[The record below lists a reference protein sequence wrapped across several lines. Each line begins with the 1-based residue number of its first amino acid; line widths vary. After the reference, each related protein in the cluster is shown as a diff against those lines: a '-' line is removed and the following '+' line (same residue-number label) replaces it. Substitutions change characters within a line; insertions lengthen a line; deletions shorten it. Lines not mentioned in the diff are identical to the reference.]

1 MTEPTLLSLKRS
13 VIKVSVRVNSE
24 NFESE
29 VLNAEGIILADFYS
43 DSCVPCK
50 RMSPVLAE
58 IEESEDIKL
67 VKININFDGELAE
80 KYEVQAAP
88 TLIFFKGGEEASR
101 LRGAVKKS
109 EITDVIG
116 SLK

>member
-1 MTEPTLLSLKRS
+1 MSL
-13 VIKVSVRVNSE
+13 RVNEE

-29 VLNAEGIILADFYS
+29 VLNAEGIVLADFYS

-58 IEESEDIKL
+58 IEESYPDGFRL
-67 VKININFDGELAE
+67 VKININFDPALAE

-88 TLIFFKGGEEASR
+88 TLVFFKNGEEKSR
-101 LRGAVKKS
+101 LVGAVKKAD
-109 EITDVIG
+109 ITGIIDT
-116 SLK
+116 L

>member
-1 MTEPTLLSLKRS
+1 MA
-13 VIKVSVRVNSE
+13 VRVNAE
-24 NFESE
+24 NFNDE
-29 VLNAEGIILADFYS
+29 VLNAQGTVLADFYS

-58 IEESEDIKL
+58 IEETYPDTLKL

-88 TLIFFKGGEEASR
+88 TLIFFKDGEEKAR
-101 LRGAVKKS
+101 LRGAVKKA
-109 EITDVIG
+109 EIIEEFEK
-116 SLK
+116 L

>member
-1 MTEPTLLSLKRS
+1 MA
-13 VIKVSVRVNSE
+13 VRVNAE
-24 NFESE
+24 NFDSE
-29 VLNAEGIILADFYS
+29 VLGAQGTVLADFYS

-58 IEESEDIKL
+58 LEETYPDTLKL

-88 TLIFFKGGEEASR
+88 TLIFFKDGEEKAR
-101 LRGAVKKS
+101 LRGAVKKA
-109 EITDVIG
+109 EIIEEFEK
-116 SLK
+116 L

>member
-1 MTEPTLLSLKRS
+1 MA
-13 VIKVSVRVNSE
+13 VRVNAE
-24 NFESE
+24 NFNDE
-29 VLNAEGIILADFYS
+29 VLGAQGIVLADFYS

-58 IEESEDIKL
+58 LEETYPDTLKL

-88 TLIFFKGGEEASR
+88 TLIFFKDGEEKAR
-101 LRGAVKKS
+101 LRCAVKKA
-109 EITDVIG
+109 EIIEEFEK
-116 SLK
+116 L

>member
-1 MTEPTLLSLKRS
+1 MA
-13 VIKVSVRVNSE
+13 VRVNAE
-24 NFESE
+24 NFDSE
-29 VLNAEGIILADFYS
+29 VLGAQRTVLADFYS

-58 IEESEDIKL
+58 LEETYPDTLKL

-88 TLIFFKGGEEASR
+88 TLIFFKDGEEKSR
-101 LRGAVKKS
+101 LRGAVKKA
-109 EITDVIG
+109 EIIEEFEK
-116 SLK
+116 L

>member
-1 MTEPTLLSLKRS
+1 MA
-13 VIKVSVRVNSE
+13 VRVNAE
-24 NFESE
+24 NFNDE
-29 VLNAEGIILADFYS
+29 VLGAQGIVLADFYS

-58 IEESEDIKL
+58 LEETYPDTLKL

-88 TLIFFKGGEEASR
+88 TLIFFKDGEEKAR
-101 LRGAVKKS
+101 LRGAVKKA
-109 EITDVIG
+109 EIFEEFEK
-116 SLK
+116 L

>member
-1 MTEPTLLSLKRS
+1 MA
-13 VIKVSVRVNSE
+13 VRVNAE
-24 NFESE
+24 NFNDE
-29 VLNAEGIILADFYS
+29 VLGAQGIVLADFYS

-58 IEESEDIKL
+58 LEETYPDTLKF

-88 TLIFFKGGEEASR
+88 TLIFFKDGEEKAR
-101 LRGAVKKS
+101 LRGAVKKA
-109 EITDVIG
+109 EIIEEFEK
-116 SLK
+116 L